1 MSTNLQR
8 LQVLQNDMLR
18 VIHGKKRS
26 DHLNMTKLRRDLK
39 VFSVNQLT
47 CYHVLVENFNIVKF
61 KSVEHLHN
69 KMVPSESDN
78 DDRQTDK
85 EHGKRRSDS
94 AKETKGLLPGL
105 LMVCAKAVEHATN
118 SNQRH

>member
-1 MSTNLQR
+1 M
-8 LQVLQNDMLR
+8 
-18 VIHGKKRS
+18 
-26 DHLNMTKLRRDLK
+26 
-39 VFSVNQLT
+39 FSVNQLT